1 MIPPASSNS
10 RSLPPASPGQA
21 DAEARDC
28 AEFLAAQDPLTALAA
43 SWHVRRQDGLTAGEA
58 AELREWLGADPAH
71 QAAFDG
77 VDAVWMRLDALP
89 AEGIAQ
95 IRAGRPALGAQGE
108 PATLPKSPGNHR
120 RPERRSW
127 LFGMGGLVPRI
138 ATAAIVFA
146 VAGAGWLGWDA
157 WRHGPTFSQTYVTA
171 RGQQLD
177 VQLPDGSMLTL
188 DTATRAEVR
197 LYRERREVRLPEGQA
212 LFTVKADASQPF
224 DVLAGPVRITV
235 VGTRFSVRHTRTGLN
250 PGNVNVAVES
260 GRVRVAT
267 AHAGATAPDTVE
279 LTAGQSIQTDG
290 KGSLP
295 PGAAPSPASAMLWR
309 EGRVN
314 FDRTPLSLALAE
326 FERYGATRLVITD
339 PAVAAMRINGSFDPR
354 RVDAFTK
361 ALPQVL
367 PVRLLARDGVTE
379 VAASR

>member
-1 MIPPASSNS
+1 MCI
-10 RSLPPASPGQA
+10 
-21 DAEARDC
+21 RD
-28 AEFLAAQDPLTALAA
+28 
-43 SWHVRRQDGLTAGEA
+43 S
-58 AELREWLGADPAH
+58 
-71 QAAFDG
+71 
-77 VDAVWMRLDALP
+77 
-89 AEGIAQ
+89 
-95 IRAGRPALGAQGE
+95 
-108 PATLPKSPGNHR
+108 
-120 RPERRSW
+120 
-127 LFGMGGLVPRI
+127 
-138 ATAAIVFA
+138 
-146 VAGAGWLGWDA
+146 
-157 WRHGPTFSQTYVTA
+157 
-171 RGQQLD
+171 
-177 VQLPDGSMLTL
+177 
-188 DTATRAEVR
+188 
-197 LYRERREVRLPEGQA
+197 
-212 LFTVKADASQPF
+212 
-224 DVLAGPVRITV
+224 
-235 VGTRFSVRHTRTGLN
+235 
-250 PGNVNVAVES
+250 
-260 GRVRVAT
+260 VAT